1 MARATQIRE
10 RLSRAIPE
18 PRTELD
24 HANAWQ
30 LLVATILSA
39 QSTDRNVNRVS
50 PALFRRFP
58 TPAALGAASQ
68 EDVEGLV
75 RSTGFFRS
83 KARAIRETSRLI
95 AERHGG
101 EVPRSIEELTELPGV
116 ARKTAN
122 VVLGSAFGIPSG
134 VVVDTHVGRVAR
146 RLELSCEQDPV
157 KVETELC
164 ALFPRASWIEISH
177 RLVLHGRYV
186 CTARDP
192 SHGEC
197 PLFELCP
204 SAEGKAEGRWTER
217 ADAERRLVEARGQAR
232 LGEG

>member
-1 MARATQIRE
+1 MASAAKIGE
-10 RLSRAIPE
+10 RLSRAIPA
-18 PRTELD
+18 PRMELD

-39 QSTDRNVNRVS
+39 QSTDRNVNRVT
-50 PALFRRFP
+50 PVLFGRFP

-68 EDVEGLV
+68 EEVEGLV

-83 KARAIRETSRLI
+83 KARAIREASRLI
-95 AERHGG
+95 AERHEG
-101 EVPRSIEELTELPGV
+101 EVPRSLEELTELPGV

-146 RLELSCEQDPV
+146 RLELSREEDPV
-157 KVETELC
+157 KVEIELC
-164 ALFPRASWIEISH
+164 ALFPRASWIETGH
-177 RLVLHGRYV
+177 RLLLHGRYV

-192 SHGEC
+192 SHGAC

-204 SAEGKAEGRWTER
+204 SAEGKARGPWTER
-217 ADAERRLVEARGQAR
+217 ADAERRLVETRGQA
-232 LGEG
+232 